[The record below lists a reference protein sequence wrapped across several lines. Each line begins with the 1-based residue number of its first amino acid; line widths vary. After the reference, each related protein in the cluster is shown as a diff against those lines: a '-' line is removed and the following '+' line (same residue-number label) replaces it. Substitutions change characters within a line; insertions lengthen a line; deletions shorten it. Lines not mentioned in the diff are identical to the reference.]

1 MRTFFIGI
9 GYLVTISLYIS
20 FILLP
25 YYIAY
30 SFIEPRSFLGV
41 VGVFIFGSVIVPLV
55 IWGVVLV
62 ISGLFAM
69 ASTCTVY

>member
-9 GYLVTISLYIS
+9 GYLVTISLYIF

-55 IWGVVLV
+55 GGVSKSMLV
-62 ISGLFAM
+62 NSVNREIENK
-69 ASTCTVY
+69 